1 MVWPFRSARD
11 RLDDKAAEW
20 ASKMRGP
27 ERERH
32 RAAFERW
39 YRSSPAH
46 AEAFD
51 EATAG
56 FEEAG
61 VLRQGELGR
70 GRHLPE
76 PQRKAVPLRYAF
88 GAVAAAAAVAL
99 IFLMSAYAPSPVPIT
114 DGTITYAAAGTARE
128 VELSDGSRMVLAPET
143 VAIASFTSSE
153 RRITLDRGRGRF
165 TVAHE
170 ARPFRV
176 TAGEAEVLAIG
187 TVFEVSFAAGQAR
200 VALIQGSVD
209 VSYPAEPEE
218 SGRQVRRLQPGEQIV
233 VGTPPQA
240 EVRVPPLPRSP
251 RASAPRE
258 EPAPRM
264 LEFDNAPLTQAV
276 AEINRH
282 SRTRI
287 ILADPS
293 IGELRITGGFRAGDL
308 RAFAETLAA
317 AFSLHLER
325 RPDGSLALHAIG
337 AAPDDAMEESP
348 DRPQSLQADPR

>member
-1 MVWPFRSARD
+1 MVWPFKSARD
-11 RLDDKAAEW
+11 RLDDEAARW
-20 ASKMRGP
+20 VTRMRGP

-39 YRSSPAH
+39 YNSSPAH
-46 AEAFD
+46 AEAYD

-56 FEEAG
+56 FEDAG
-61 VLRQGELGR
+61 VLRQGDLGR
-70 GRHLPE
+70 ARHLPE

-143 VAIASFTSSE
+143 VAIVAFTGSE
-153 RRITLDRGRGRF
+153 RRITLERGHGRF

-170 ARPFRV
+170 TRPFRV
-176 TAGEAEVLAIG
+176 AAGQAEVLALG

-209 VSYPAEPEE
+209 VSYPAEPAET
-218 SGRQVRRLQPGEQIV
+218 GRQVRRLQPGEQMV
-233 VGTPPQA
+233 VGSPSQTEIAP
-240 EVRVPPLPRSP
+240 PPLH
-251 RASAPRE
+251 RAERAPTRRE
-258 EPAPRM
+258 DPAPRM
-264 LEFDNAPLTQAV
+264 LQFDNTPLTQAV
-276 AEINRH
+276 AEANRH

-287 ILADPS
+287 TLADPS
-293 IGELRITGGFRAGDL
+293 ISELRITGAFGAGDAG
-308 RAFAETLAA
+308 AFAESLAT

-325 RPDGSLALHAIG
+325 GSDGTLVLHA
-337 AAPDDAMEESP
+337 A
-348 DRPQSLQADPR
+348 PQSSPAR

>member
-1 MVWPFRSARD
+1 MVWPFKSARD
-11 RLDDKAAEW
+11 RVDDEAARW
-20 ASKMRGP
+20 ATRMRGP

-39 YRSSPAH
+39 YNSSPAH

-70 GRHLPE
+70 ARHLPE

-99 IFLMSAYAPSPVPIT
+99 IFLMSAYAPSPVSSG
-114 DGTITYAAAGTARE
+114 DNSVRYATADATRD
-128 VELSDGSRMVLAPET
+128 VALPDGSRMVLAPET
-143 VAIASFTSSE
+143 IAIASFTSSE
-153 RRITLDRGRGRF
+153 RRITLERGRGRF

-170 ARPFRV
+170 TRPFRV
-176 TAGEAEVLAIG
+176 AAGKAEVLALG
-187 TVFEVSFAAGQAR
+187 TVFEVSFAAGQTR

-209 VSYPAEPEE
+209 VSYSAEPEE
-218 SGRQVRRLQPGEQIV
+218 AGRQVRRLQPGEQFV
-233 VGTPPQA
+233 VGSPTQAALAPPPQSLA
-240 EVRVPPLPRSP
+240 ARVPR
-251 RASAPRE
+251 PRE

-264 LEFDNAPLTQAV
+264 LQFDNTPLAQAV
-276 AEINRH
+276 AEANRH

-287 ILADPS
+287 SLADPS
-293 IGELRITGGFRAGDL
+293 IGELKITGAFRSGDAG
-308 RAFAETLAA
+308 AFAETLAA
-317 AFSLHLER
+317 AFGLHLER
-325 RPDGSLALHAIG
+325 NAGGTIILSSAPQPERGS
-337 AAPDDAMEESP
+337 
-348 DRPQSLQADPR
+348 

>member
-32 RAAFERW
+32 RAGFERW

-56 FEEAG
+56 FEDAG

-70 GRHLPE
+70 ARRLPE

-88 GAVAAAAAVAL
+88 GAIAAAAAVAL
-99 IFLMSAYAPSPVPIT
+99 IFLMSAYAPSPVPT
-114 DGTITYAAAGTARE
+114 EDGTVTYAAAGTARE

-143 VAIASFTSSE
+143 IAIASFTSSE
-153 RRITLDRGRGRF
+153 RRITLERGRGRF

-176 TAGEAEVLAIG
+176 AAGDAEVLALG
-187 TVFEVSFAAGQAR
+187 TVFEVSFAAGQTR

-209 VSYPAEPEE
+209 VSYPTEPDET
-218 SGRQVRRLQPGEQIV
+218 GRQVRRLQPGEQFV
-233 VGTPPQA
+233 VGMSPQA
-240 EVRVPPLPRSP
+240 EVRVPPLPRAARTPTP
-251 RASAPRE
+251 RNEAAGS
-258 EPAPRM
+258 M
-264 LEFDNAPLTQAV
+264 LQFDNTLLTQAV
-276 AEINRH
+276 AEVNRH

-287 ILADPS
+287 ALADPS
-293 IGELRITGGFRAGDL
+293 IGELKITGAFRAGD
-308 RAFAETLAA
+308 AGGFAEGLAA
-317 AFSLHLER
+317 AFSLELER
-325 RPDGSLALHAIG
+325 QHDGTLFL
-337 AAPDDAMEESP
+337 SP
-348 DRPQSLQADPR
+348 SRRANPEG

>member
-32 RAAFERW
+32 RSAFERW

-46 AEAFD
+46 AEAFE

-61 VLRQGELGR
+61 VLRQGELGKA
-70 GRHLPE
+70 RHLPE

-99 IFLMSAYAPSPVPIT
+99 IFLMSAYAPSPVPSGDSPIR
-114 DGTITYAAAGTARE
+114 YATAATARN
-128 VELSDGSRMVLAPET
+128 VELSDGSHMVLAPET
-143 VAIASFTSSE
+143 IAIASFTSSE
-153 RRITLDRGRGRF
+153 RRITLERGRGRF

-176 TAGEAEVLAIG
+176 AAGEAEVLALG
-187 TVFEVSFAAGQAR
+187 TVFEVSYAPGQTR

-209 VSYPAEPEE
+209 VSYPGEPEE

-233 VGTPPQA
+233 VGTPPQG
-240 EVRVPPLPRSP
+240 EVRAPPLPRAP
-251 RASAPRE
+251 RASAPRV

-276 AEINRH
+276 VEVNRH
-282 SRTRI
+282 SRTRL

-293 IGELRITGGFRAGDL
+293 IGELRITGGFRAGDV

-325 RPDGSLALHAIG
+325 RPDGSVALHAIR
-337 AAPDDAMEESP
+337 ADPEDAMGELP
-348 DRPQSLQADPR
+348 DRPLPVQADRR

>member
-56 FEEAG
+56 FEDAG

-88 GAVAAAAAVAL
+88 GAIAAAAAVAL
-99 IFLMSAYAPSPVPIT
+99 IFLMSAYAPSLVPT
-114 DGTITYAAAGTARE
+114 ADGTVTYAAAGTARE

-143 VAIASFTSSE
+143 IAIASFTSSE
-153 RRITLDRGRGRF
+153 RRITLERGRGRF

-170 ARPFRV
+170 TRPFRV
-176 TAGEAEVLAIG
+176 AAGEAEVLALG
-187 TVFEVSFAAGQAR
+187 TVFEVSFAAGQTR

-209 VSYPAEPEE
+209 VSYPAEPNAT
-218 SGRQVRRLQPGEQIV
+218 GRQVRRLQPGEQFV
-233 VGTPPQA
+233 VGISPQA
-240 EVRVPPLPRSP
+240 EVRVPPLR
-251 RASAPRE
+251 RAARAPTPRE

-264 LEFDNAPLTQAV
+264 LQFDNTPLTQAV
-276 AEINRH
+276 AEANRH

-287 ILADPS
+287 TLADTS
-293 IGELRITGGFRAGDL
+293 IGELKISGAFRAGDAG
-308 RAFAETLAA
+308 AFAESLAA

-325 RPDGSLALHAIG
+325 QPDGTLVLFA
-337 AAPDDAMEESP
+337 AAPA
-348 DRPQSLQADPR
+348 DRGS